1 MTETQ
6 CVAFLP
12 LLRQASDLPYPA
24 RTYAERVGVNVSAV
38 VDGKGRGLKIVTD
51 GSWQGRV
58 VRPDNP
64 RLLHDRAFD
73 NVFNQLTR
81 TPLT

>member
-6 CVAFLP
+6 SVAFLP

-24 RTYAERVGVNVSAV
+24 RTYAERVCVNVSAI
-38 VDGKGRGLKIVTD
+38 VDSKGRGLKIVT
-51 GSWQGRV
+51 GGPWQGRV
-58 VRPDNP
+58 VRPGNP

-81 TPLT
+81 KPLT